1 MSATA
6 IPPPH
11 SIVWQ
16 QTYTAAHTFLR
27 MPSAKDAAGHD
38 VAILGIP
45 FDLATTN
52 RPGARYG
59 AAAIR
64 AASALLADLKSYP
77 GGYDPLSFL
86 NTVDLG
92 DVFLDIGNPLT
103 IPSAIEEAA
112 RSVIEAGAFLCS
124 LGGDHFVSYPLIR
137 EHAKRYGPLALV
149 HFDAH
154 TDTWPSANT
163 LDQPV
168 ELNHGIMFSRAIDE
182 GLIVP
187 ERSVQIGIRTW
198 VDDAMGMTILDNEFV
213 EESTPTKVAS
223 LVREATTGHPCYLTV
238 DIDCL
243 DPAFAPGTG
252 TPVVGGLTPL
262 KLLQLL
268 RAISDL
274 DIVGFDMVE
283 VSPGYD
289 PSGVT
294 ALNAAT
300 IVYEQLCRLARARG
314 AKERRYPAP
323 PA

>member
-1 MSATA
+1 
-6 IPPPH
+6 
-11 SIVWQ
+11 
-16 QTYTAAHTFLR
+16 
-27 MPSAKDAAGHD
+27 
-38 VAILGIP
+38 
-45 FDLATTN
+45 
-52 RPGARYG
+52 
-59 AAAIR
+59 
-64 AASALLADLKSYP
+64 
-77 GGYDPLSFL
+77 
-86 NTVDLG
+86 
-92 DVFLDIGNPLT
+92 
-103 IPSAIEEAA
+103 
-112 RSVIEAGAFLCS
+112 
-124 LGGDHFVSYPLIR
+124 VSYPLIR
-137 EHAKRYGPLALV
+137 AHAKRYGPLALV

-163 LDQPV
+163 LEEPV

-198 VDDAMGMTILDNEFV
+198 VDDAKGMTILDNEFV
-213 EESTPTKVAS
+213 EGRAAKHVAS
-223 LVREATTGHPCYLTV
+223 IVREITRGQPFYLTV

-300 IVYEQLCRLARARG
+300 IVYEQLCRLAKARG
-314 AKERRYPAP
+314 AKERRYRASPA
-323 PA
+323 